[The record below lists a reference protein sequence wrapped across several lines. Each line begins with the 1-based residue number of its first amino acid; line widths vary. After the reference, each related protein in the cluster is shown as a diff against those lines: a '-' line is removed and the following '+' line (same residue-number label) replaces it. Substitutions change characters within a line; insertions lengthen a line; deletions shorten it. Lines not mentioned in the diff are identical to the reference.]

1 MQRSPHFLIPAEA
14 GNLSVDQTQGVSL
27 YIQVANIL
35 RYAILSGAIAPG
47 SRLPTVVELGDHFKV
62 ARITIREAIRVLAE
76 EGLLVSSRG
85 RGIHVLQHPSQS
97 KPAPQIA
104 DAMDADVSSVEI
116 VILAVDDLTTVP
128 ADMLKEAIAFP
139 TYKGIT
145 KIHKFEGRPL
155 GLIRICVAD
164 SIYRR
169 LPKGAIEKKNVL
181 PMVRALPA
189 VGALELKLII
199 TVEPADVV
207 LADHLRCP
215 LGAPVARVLRR
226 AIDTKGRGV
235 YLALSWYRGD
245 MFSFAATIP
254 NELLPHLSTG
264 IDGTL

>member
-1 MQRSPHFLIPAEA
+1 MHTSHTNLREKFQIILQMLIKAV
-14 GNLSVDQTQGVSL
+14 LTLV
-27 YIQVANIL
+27 
-35 RYAILSGAIAPG
+35 
-47 SRLPTVVELGDHFKV
+47 FKIMF
-62 ARITIREAIRVLAE
+62 R
-76 EGLLVSSRG
+76 
-85 RGIHVLQHPSQS
+85 
-97 KPAPQIA
+97 
-104 DAMDADVSSVEI
+104 VEI
-116 VILAVDDLTTVP
+116 VGAHKAVEEIKN
-128 ADMLKEAIAFP
+128 AQKKGKGMLLVANHTNELDGPFLRAFLPLPWLSDPMYYVAMTSEHYNKSVFDWRKYAYGGWLFRVLGAFP
-139 TYKGIT
+139 AYKGIT

-169 LPKGAIEKKNVL
+169 LPKGAIEKKKVL

>member
-47 SRLPTVVELGDHFKV
+47 SRLPTVVELGDHFK
-62 ARITIREAIRVLAE
+62 
-76 EGLLVSSRG
+76 
-85 RGIHVLQHPSQS
+85 
-97 KPAPQIA
+97 
-104 DAMDADVSSVEI
+104 
-116 VILAVDDLTTVP
+116 
-128 ADMLKEAIAFP
+128 
-139 TYKGIT
+139 
-145 KIHKFEGRPL
+145 
-155 GLIRICVAD
+155 
-164 SIYRR
+164 
-169 LPKGAIEKKNVL
+169 
-181 PMVRALPA
+181 
-189 VGALELKLII
+189 
-199 TVEPADVV
+199 VEPADVV

>member
-128 ADMLKEAIAFP
+128 A
-139 TYKGIT
+139 
-145 KIHKFEGRPL
+145 
-155 GLIRICVAD
+155 
-164 SIYRR
+164 
-169 LPKGAIEKKNVL
+169 
-181 PMVRALPA
+181 
-189 VGALELKLII
+189 
-199 TVEPADVV
+199 
-207 LADHLRCP
+207 
-215 LGAPVARVLRR
+215 
-226 AIDTKGRGV
+226 
-235 YLALSWYRGD
+235 
-245 MFSFAATIP
+245 
-254 NELLPHLSTG
+254 
-264 IDGTL
+264 

>member
-139 TYKGIT
+139 TCRIPDDYID
-145 KIHKFEGRPL
+145 ENRYPL
-155 GLIRICVAD
+155 FMA
-164 SIYRR
+164 
-169 LPKGAIEKKNVL
+169 
-181 PMVRALPA
+181 RA
-189 VGALELKLII
+189 
-199 TVEPADVV
+199 
-207 LADHLRCP
+207 
-215 LGAPVARVLRR
+215 VLREL
-226 AIDTKGRGV
+226 IES
-235 YLALSWYRGD
+235 LQ
-245 MFSFAATIP
+245 ATGSATP
-254 NELLPHLSTG
+254 C
-264 IDGTL
+264 